1 MDPQLLNDNESIGQN
16 AAIRKH
22 REQVLNSQGL
32 HDMQCKWL
40 PDEKETYKPKL
51 TIRRHSLTG
60 PLNFCT

>member
-40 PDEKETYKPKL
+40 PDEKETYKP
-51 TIRRHSLTG
+51 
-60 PLNFCT
+60 N